1 MKKIISFLLAGALF
15 IITAAVLNANIEAKL
30 EETADISGKNL
41 NYIGGLDK
49 INQPELLGQI
59 IDEDTVVMLGSS
71 ELPYYDEVSHP
82 MIVTNYGHSDFNIM
96 QIGVGHIQ
104 SLAHA
109 INVGGLDQY
118 IENRKVVLNLSPQ
131 WFSLEGINPD
141 AFSSRFSPRM
151 LEAFIENDNLSA
163 ELKGKILDRCREL
176 FTSYPEGLK
185 LIERYEDQIS
195 GKGQNIIDKIRYW
208 LTDTIDGMKA
218 KKDFTSVL
226 PKEKSGTDEFVHFGE
241 LDFAQLLKD
250 AEAQGKA
257 ECTNNDF
264 YIYDSY
270 FDTYIKPTFAEL
282 KNSYSDLSYSVS
294 KEYDDLRL
302 FLEVCNELNL
312 EVMLINVPVNG
323 FWYDYAG
330 FPKERRAEYYQN
342 IRDIADEYNVSLL
355 DLSEHEY
362 TPYFLKDI
370 MHMGWKG
377 WAYIDEGIYEFY
389 KKDLSK

>member
-1 MKKIISFLLAGALF
+1 MK
-15 IITAAVLNANIEAKL
+15 E
-30 EETADISGKNL
+30 
-41 NYIGGLDK
+41 
-49 INQPELLGQI
+49 
-59 IDEDTVVMLGSS
+59 
-71 ELPYYDEVSHP
+71 
-82 MIVTNYGHSDFNIM
+82 
-96 QIGVGHIQ
+96 
-104 SLAHA
+104 
-109 INVGGLDQY
+109 
-118 IENRKVVLNLSPQ
+118 
-131 WFSLEGINPD
+131 
-141 AFSSRFSPRM
+141 
-151 LEAFIENDNLSA
+151 
-163 ELKGKILDRCREL
+163 
-176 FTSYPEGLK
+176 
-185 LIERYEDQIS
+185 
-195 GKGQNIIDKIRYW
+195 
-208 LTDTIDGMKA
+208 
-218 KKDFTSVL
+218 
-226 PKEKSGTDEFVHFGE
+226 
-241 LDFAQLLKD
+241 